1 MIEDERK
8 GKGKGKWK
16 QNWKPNSW
24 VEVWAEIREAFV
36 LPLWNKHNGTP
47 SKRLRNQYANYRN
60 IEANRRKGTVTEE
73 IFSVSLVRRKPPTSL
88 LLMLWNTLYLF
99 S

>member
-1 MIEDERK
+1 MKGKEK
-8 GKGKGKWK
+8 GKGKGNGNRNGSLIVGLKSGQK
-16 QNWKPNSW
+16 N
-24 VEVWAEIREAFV
+24 REAFV

-47 SKRLRNQYANYRN
+47 SKCLRNQYANYRN

-73 IFSVSLVRRKPPTSL
+73 IFSVSLVRRKPSTSL
-88 LLMLWNTLYLF
+88 LLMLLNTLYLI